1 MSTIFND
8 DFREFIQAL
17 NANNVDYILVGGYA
31 VILHGYRRV
40 TGDLD
45 IWVNRTKENYSKLV
59 KAFSQFGLPVFDMTE
74 EKFLDVETVD
84 VFSFGRPPVS
94 IDIITKL
101 SGVEFDEAFPRALH
115 FDENGLMIRF
125 IHLNNL
131 IEAKKAAG
139 RFKDLDDIEK
149 LSSATDLG

>member
-1 MSTIFND
+1 MSSVFND
-8 DFREFIQAL
+8 DFRDFIQAL
-17 NANNVDYILVGGYA
+17 NNHTVEYILVGGYA

-40 TGDLD
+40 TGDMD
-45 IWVNRTKENYSKLV
+45 IWVNRTKENYTKIS
-59 KAFSQFGLPVFDMTE
+59 KAFAEFGLPLFDMTE
-74 EKFLDVETVD
+74 QKFLDPGTAD

-101 SGVEFDEAFPRALH
+101 KGVEFNDAFSQAQT

-131 IEAKKAAG
+131 IQAKKAAG
-139 RFKDLDDIEK
+139 RHKDLDDIEK
-149 LSSATDLG
+149 LTSSD